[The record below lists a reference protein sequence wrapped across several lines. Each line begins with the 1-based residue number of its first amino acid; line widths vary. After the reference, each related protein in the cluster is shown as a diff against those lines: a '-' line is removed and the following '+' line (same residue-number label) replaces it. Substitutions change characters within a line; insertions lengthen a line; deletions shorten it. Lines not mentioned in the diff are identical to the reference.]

1 MAGTT
6 DGFAI
11 AEADMK
17 LRGPGDYLGTRQSGI
32 PNFQFTDLVN
42 DVQLIQI
49 TKQDARTLIA
59 DDPQLRKNEHE
70 MVKKEYQRLKSTDIH
85 YMSIA

>member
-1 MAGTT
+1 
-6 DGFAI
+6 
-11 AEADMK
+11 
-17 LRGPGDYLGTRQSGI
+17 
-32 PNFQFTDLVN
+32 
-42 DVQLIQI
+42 VQLIQI